1 MKNKLVIDEDID
13 KKEYKPIVKITME
26 DEEFIIYT
34 KNEIN
39 KLGDVICYVSTY
51 CYVDGKQVLKPIKD
65 KRKLEILD
73 NIFLQVQN
81 LINKKDCGKDEK

>member
-13 KKEYKPIVKITME
+13 KKEYRPIVKITIE

-51 CYVDGKQVLKPIKD
+51 CYVDGRQVLKPIKD

-81 LINKKDCGKDEK
+81 LINKKDCDKDEK

>member
-13 KKEYKPIVKITME
+13 KKEYRPIVKITME

-34 KNEIN
+34 KDEIN
-39 KLGDVICYVSTY
+39 KIGDVICYVSSY

-81 LINKKDCGKDEK
+81 LINKKDRGKDEK

>member
-1 MKNKLVIDEDID
+1 MSEQLVTPEN
-13 KKEYKPIVKITME
+13 VT
-26 DEEFIIYT
+26 T
-34 KNEIN
+34 K
-39 KLGDVICYVSTY
+39 
-51 CYVDGKQVLKPIKD
+51 DGKQVLKPIKD